1 RARAETLRARIAGG
15 ADFEQLAREHS
26 EDLGS
31 KSRGGDIGWFTR
43 DEYGLEFGNAVAGL
57 QDGEV
62 SAPVRTQAG
71 WHLIQRVGTRE
82 TDVGEQNRRE
92 QV

>member
-1 RARAETLRARIAGG
+1 
-15 ADFEQLAREHS
+15 
-26 EDLGS
+26 
-31 KSRGGDIGWFTR
+31 
-43 DEYGLEFGNAVAGL
+43 VAGL

-92 QV
+92 QVREMIGRRKLEDEWNRFLGELRGDAFVEMRLDATADANAEATAPTSGG